1 MKKYKGAVF
10 FDIDG
15 TLVDERQGIYLP
27 TEKTLEAMKKLKE
40 NGYLIGMA
48 TGRARS
54 YILDTGIDF
63 DCYITCNGALC
74 EVNGVEVFNDYL
86 KEEELSEIV
95 DYMDKNDVCYEL
107 EVDRSC
113 FVPASSKE
121 RIDEMMEH
129 FHITFEEG
137 SVKTLT
143 DLSGLKV
150 NKIFAAFKDV
160 DSLNKM
166 KDEFKGRYSVL
177 SHHSNPSADVGRSTM
192 SKAVG
197 VLEVIKHFGIDIKNT
212 YTFGDDGNDVEM
224 ISVAGCGV
232 AMTPCAP
239 ELKEVADY
247 VTCSVKDD
255 GVYNALLKLGLI
267 E

>member
-1 MKKYKGAVF
+1 MKKYKGAAF

-15 TLVDERQGIYLP
+15 TLVDERQGIFMP
-27 TEKTLEAMKKLKE
+27 TEKTMEAMKKLKE

-54 YILDTGIDF
+54 YILNTGIDF

-74 EVNGVEVFNDYL
+74 EVDGVEIFNDYL
-86 KEEELSEIV
+86 SETELSEIV
-95 DYMDKNDVCYEL
+95 DYMNREDVCYEL
-107 EVDRSC
+107 EVDKSC
-113 FVPASSKE
+113 YVPESSKD
-121 RIDEMMEH
+121 RIDEMMRR
-129 FHITFEEG
+129 FHIKFADG
-137 SVKTLT
+137 SVKTLK
-143 DLSGLKV
+143 DISGLKV
-150 NKIFAAFKDV
+150 NKIFAAFKDRE
-160 DSLNKM
+160 SLENM
-166 KDEFKGRYSVL
+166 REHFKGKYSVL

-197 VLEVIKHFGIDIKNT
+197 VLEVIKHFGIDIENT

-247 VTCSVKDD
+247 ITCSVKED
-255 GVYNALLKLGLI
+255 GVYNALLELGLI
-267 E
+267 D